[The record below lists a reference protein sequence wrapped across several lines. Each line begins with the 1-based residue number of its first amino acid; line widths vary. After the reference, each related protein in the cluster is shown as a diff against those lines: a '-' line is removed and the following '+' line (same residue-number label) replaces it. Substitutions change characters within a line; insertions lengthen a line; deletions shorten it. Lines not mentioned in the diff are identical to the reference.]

1 MVIDA
6 KAGVTSRGQDLRAGD
21 PLESSDSRATKEIR
35 KVAGW
40 KRRIATP
47 RGIRR
52 AFSIGPNRICGH
64 RRRSTLR
71 NLYKCSPYL
80 FSTFYFV
87 EISSLIPRKPL
98 SANILPSLR
107 YFLQVS
113 CFLCAGFM
121 ILLNC
126 FLRRLWFLFGLLDFG
141 TCNYLSVRFQ
151 IKDNNT
157 EGFLHAILN
166 RIYKECNIKEGNIKN
181 LI

>member
-6 KAGVTSRGQDLRAGD
+6 TAGVTSWEQDLRAGD

-71 NLYKCSPYL
+71 NLYKCSAYL

-87 EISSLIPRKPL
+87 EISSLVPRKPL

-107 YFLQVS
+107 YFL
-113 CFLCAGFM
+113 FLTGVLFSLCRFYDPLELFLTQ
-121 ILLNC
+121 ILV
-126 FLRRLWFLFGLLDFG
+126 FLR
-141 TCNYLSVRFQ
+141 VIRFC
-151 IKDNNT
+151 
-157 EGFLHAILN
+157 HM
-166 RIYKECNIKEGNIKN
+166 
-181 LI
+181 